1 LLQRLQIEAW
11 QKKTTPT
18 AQEMFTTLSG
28 GDYSKMAGIMEN
40 YRKEMLHLNTEMLKL
55 EEKTGWRTVTKNG
68 KPVEADSYLPIQL
81 HMQKLMAA
89 MGDNQQYDNL
99 LRSIIATRRAT
110 KMADERLD
118 RNTLI
123 SMGIM
128 NLQDNSKFYTQDR
141 VFALTNNVT
150 LDADTLKKLY
160 KYTTTTTESKDFTKT
175 LGLEGRDFFIIQEGG
190 NKAKVYAMPTSV
202 KDLSDADLKKYYD
215 TVSGDQTN
223 VTKVWKE
230 EFNNKP
236 LIEVEMKE
244 LLDFKS
250 RQGRYHHTKT
260 SMVNNRPTIDANHH
274 DEAFSTVRNFSI
286 EELISDVELFKV
298 ARTDLH
304 AAYQNFSRY
313 RMFDLLFQESLD
325 QLSGSTGLR
334 PKEFFRLMEERIKKE
349 ADEMATGMSVDQR
362 AAMTKDIDDG
372 MGRLVWQYAEYNGTI
387 SRSGS
392 ESRVGQN
399 IARTVR
405 GIATTSSG
413 LGYGLSQSP
422 ETTMEI
428 LKNIPQ
434 TKGLSVPVGGFR
446 YLSSL
451 LKFWDRKDSATRMQ
465 VGDLITSM
473 EEYSKD
479 HSTHFN
485 EGIADIDFDTD
496 LNSPYRAIWNSG
508 RNSEGMTGQVADF
521 FSRTGQTAVLAG
533 GVTDG
538 TNLARAYGKAR
549 HVRDLTAMMRDGKL
563 KEFLRLRELPEN
575 KAAMQKLLES
585 SFESAAEE
593 RKLWK
598 MHKSLARQAKGLDPL
613 LALKAIKVGL
623 DSPAKLQAMMYG
635 MNAANA
641 LDGVLDFRDL
651 HMVYRDLKNMKSP
664 PIDPELY
671 RAAATDFQYGV
682 EALIRKRTVTHGFGL
697 NKNLS
702 VFNTQ
707 DEVGKLINT
716 LTSYMRSWFDDV
728 ALNAPERGAV
738 GLMFGGILSVAVLE
752 SIISLLREWMSGREM
767 EDMVAEMEQDP
778 MEYVLK
784 FATRMPVFGVM
795 TPVLEGTAKT
805 VKYMSGGAQNNSSGL
820 LDTLSQI
827 GGGSPNIGVNS
838 AISLLKT
845 TGEAGSDLVTGAMEG
860 DTQLMA
866 KGALRVPGHFF
877 NKTIYA
883 APVRIMEE
891 QMDLDDKHTA
901 QFIIDGLQ
909 KKPYRFLSQQR
920 SGGFRGGS
928 RAAPQSPV
936 ATPVTTQTFPQSTA
950 LKNAQRP
957 EMGRQVK
964 QYVAPVP
971 PSKPNSG
978 VSERLGK
985 LLDNPSYTPTPP
997 M

>member
-1 LLQRLQIEAW
+1 
-11 QKKTTPT
+11 
-18 AQEMFTTLSG
+18 
-28 GDYSKMAGIMEN
+28 
-40 YRKEMLHLNTEMLKL
+40 
-55 EEKTGWRTVTKNG
+55 
-68 KPVEADSYLPIQL
+68 
-81 HMQKLMAA
+81 
-89 MGDNQQYDNL
+89 
-99 LRSIIATRRAT
+99 
-110 KMADERLD
+110 
-118 RNTLI
+118 
-123 SMGIM
+123 MGIM
-128 NLQDNSKFYTQDR
+128 NLEDNSKFYTQDR
-141 VFALTNNVT
+141 TFALTNNIT
-150 LDADTLKKLY
+150 LDADTLKKL
-160 KYTTTTTESKDFTKT
+160 KKFEVVTTESTDFTKT
-175 LGLEGRDFFIIQEGG
+175 IGKEGRDFFIIQEGG
-190 NKAKVYAMPTSV
+190 KKATVYAMPTSV

-230 EFNNKP
+230 EFNNKG

-250 RQGRYHHTKT
+250 RQGRYHHTKN
-260 SMVNNRPTIDANHH
+260 SMVNSRPVLDGNHH
-274 DEAFSTVRNFSI
+274 DEAFSTVRNFSV
-286 EELISDVELFKV
+286 EELISDAELFKV

-313 RMFDLLFQESLD
+313 RMFDLLFQESVD
-325 QLSGSTGLR
+325 QLSGSPGLR
-334 PKEFFRLMEERIKKE
+334 PKEFFRMMEERIKQK
-349 ADEMATGMSVDQR
+349 ADTMAKSMPQDQR
-362 AAMTKDIDDG
+362 AAIIKDIDDG

-387 SRSGS
+387 TRSGS

-413 LGYGLSQSP
+413 LGYGLAQSP
-422 ETTMEI
+422 ELVMEI

-434 TKGLSVPVGGFR
+434 TKGVSVPVGLFK
-446 YLSSL
+446 YVSSL
-451 LKFWDRKDSATRMQ
+451 LKFWDRKDSATRYQ
-465 VGDLITSM
+465 VGDLITSL

-496 LNSPYRAIWNSG
+496 MNSPYRAIWNSG
-508 RNSEGMTGQVADF
+508 RNSEGMTGKVADF
-521 FSRTGQTAVLAG
+521 FQRTGQTAVLAG
-533 GVTDG
+533 GVNDG
-538 TNLARAYGKAR
+538 TNHTRYFGKAR
-549 HVRDLTAMMRDGKL
+549 HVRDLTTMMRDGKL
-563 KEFLRLRELPEN
+563 KEFLRFRELPEN
-575 KAAMQKLLES
+575 KAAMQKLLEG

-623 DSPAKLQAMMYG
+623 DTPLKLEAMMYG

-671 RAAATDFQYGV
+671 KAAATDFQYGV
-682 EALIRKRTVTHGFGL
+682 EGLIRKRSGTHSFGL
-697 NKNLS
+697 NQNLS
-702 VFNTQ
+702 VFNSQ
-707 DEVGKLINT
+707 DEVGKLLNT
-716 LTSYMRSWFDDV
+716 LTTYMRSWFDDV

-738 GLMFGGILSVAVLE
+738 GLMFGGIISVAVVE
-752 SIISLLREWMSGREM
+752 TIITLLREWMSGREM
-767 EDMVAEMEQDP
+767 EDMIAELENDP
-778 MEYVLK
+778 AEYILK
-784 FATRMPVFGVM
+784 FVTRMPIFGVM
-795 TPVLEGTAKT
+795 TPVFEGLLKSAK
-805 VKYMSGGAQNNSSGL
+805 YLSGGAQNSGSGL

-838 AISLLKT
+838 AMSLLKT
-845 TGEAGSDLVTGAMEG
+845 TGEAGSDLITGAIEG
-860 DTQLMA
+860 DTKLMA

-883 APVRIMEE
+883 APMRIMEE

-909 KKPYRFLSQQR
+909 KKPYRYLSQQR
-920 SGGFRGGS
+920 GGSGGFRGGS

-936 ATPVTTQTFPQSTA
+936 AAPVTTQTMPSSAA
-950 LKNAQRP
+950 LKAAQRP

-964 QYVAPVP
+964 QYVPPAPP
-971 PSKPNSG
+971 YKPNSG

>member
-1 LLQRLQIEAW
+1 M
-11 QKKTTPT
+11 T
-18 AQEMFTTLSG
+18 
-28 GDYSKMAGIMEN
+28 EN
-40 YRKEMLHLNTEMLKL
+40 
-55 EEKTGWRTVTKNG
+55 
-68 KPVEADSYLPIQL
+68 I
-81 HMQKLMAA
+81 
-89 MGDNQQYDNL
+89 
-99 LRSIIATRRAT
+99 
-110 KMADERLD
+110 
-118 RNTLI
+118 
-123 SMGIM
+123 
-128 NLQDNSKFYTQDR
+128 
-141 VFALTNNVT
+141 T
-150 LDADTLKKLY
+150 LDADTLKKLK
-160 KYTTTTTESKDFTKT
+160 KYETTTTESKDFTKT
-175 LGLEGRDFFIIQEGG
+175 LGENGRDFFIIQEGG
-190 NKAKVYAMPTSV
+190 NKATVYMMPTET
-202 KDLSDADLKKYYD
+202 KHLSDADLKKYLD
-215 TVSGDQTN
+215 TVSGDQTH
-223 VTKVWKE
+223 VTKTWKNE
-230 EFNNKP
+230 LDNKD
-236 LIEVEMKE
+236 LVSVEMKE

-250 RQGRYHHTKT
+250 RQGRYHHTKN

-274 DEAFSTVRNFSI
+274 DEAFSTVRNFSVD
-286 EELISDVELFKV
+286 ELISNKELFEV
-298 ARTDLH
+298 SRTDLH

-313 RMFDLLFQESLD
+313 RMFDLLFQESID
-325 QLSGSTGLR
+325 QLAGSTGLR
-334 PKEFFRLMEERIKKE
+334 PKEFFRLIEEKIK
-349 ADEMATGMSVDQR
+349 ADADKVSQGMSIDSR
-362 AAMTKDIDDG
+362 AAIKADIDAG
-372 MGRLVWQYAEYNGTI
+372 IGRLVWQYAEYNGTI
-387 SRSGS
+387 TRSGS

-428 LKNIPQ
+428 LKNMPQ

-446 YLSSL
+446 YLTSL
-451 LKFWDRKDSATRMQ
+451 LKFWDRKDSATKMQ
-465 VGDLITSM
+465 VGDLITSL

-496 LNSPYRAIWNSG
+496 LNAPYRAIWNSG
-508 RNSEGMTGQVADF
+508 RNSEGLTGKTADF

-538 TNLARAYGKAR
+538 TNLARYYGKAR

-563 KEFLRLRELPEN
+563 KEFLRLRALPEN
-575 KAAMQKLLES
+575 RAAMQKLLEG
-585 SFESAAEE
+585 SFASAAEE

-598 MHKSLARQAKGLDPL
+598 MHKSIARQAGGLDPL

-623 DSPAKLQAMMYG
+623 DNPAKLEAMMYG

-664 PIDPELY
+664 PIDPEVY

-707 DEVGKLINT
+707 DEVGKLVNT

-728 ALNAPERGAV
+728 ALNAPERGAA
-738 GLMFGGILSVAVLE
+738 GLMFGGILSVAVVE
-752 SIISLLREWMSGREM
+752 SIITLLREWMSGREM

-778 MEYVLK
+778 MEYVIK

-795 TPVLEGTAKT
+795 TPVVEGAAKT
-805 VKYMSGGAQNNSSGL
+805 VKYMSGGAQHGGSGL
-820 LDTLSQI
+820 IDTLSQV
-827 GGGSPNIGVNS
+827 GGGSPNIGINS
-838 AISLLKT
+838 AMSMLKT
-845 TGEAGSDLVTGAMEG
+845 TGEAGTDLVTGAMEG

-909 KKPYRFLSQQR
+909 KKPYRYLSQQR
-920 SGGFRGGS
+920 GGRRGGSS
-928 RAAPQSPV
+928 RAAPQAPSAV
-936 ATPVTTQTFPQSTA
+936 PVTTQTMPQSAA
-950 LKNAQRP
+950 LKAASRP

-964 QYVAPVP
+964 EYVAPAP